1 MSDEKLTVAEL
12 LARRN
17 KERGDSAGSEDRP
30 RRRRRSL
37 EEGGVSVAE
46 LTGSIP
52 RVEADGPRRGS
63 HAVVEDDELDD
74 EQVVE
79 SAEAADSTEAVEP
92 VEPVE
97 AAEPVESAEQYDE
110 DGSAEAEYAD
120 ELAASEE
127 FEDEPVTEDAEDA
140 ADAVDP
146 VDYAEPAETTD
157 SAEWVGEYDEE
168 GSAEAEYAD
177 ELAAAE
183 EFGDEP
189 IADEPVADEAIG
201 DETVDEELAEPRE
214 PFSVPSAVPV
224 DPRPVMAND
233 ETGEITFTFTKFHDA
248 RTASEPVAEV
258 GPMGREVLE
267 GSMAYDDR
275 PTNIIPVVD
284 EDPADPFDAPDDV
297 DDRSRD
303 DRAFDG
309 SAIAGGAIGAASAGA
324 MADHVDDVP
333 AAYREREGREHEDDV
348 HEHAVGPDAFDDE
361 DDHRYGA
368 IDREDAE
375 ATAAFDGSSL
385 IDDREPLR
393 DEEPRRDF
401 VDFSGGDRSS
411 EDRVDPYAAP
421 FDEPAAAAPAVAV
434 GEADKADKA
443 TKKSRDDYAE
453 DNSLS
458 IGLLIAQTIVG
469 LLFGGLVFALFMMLW
484 MVLPTA
490 VVAVIAVAFAFGL
503 VVVVNLIRRER
514 DRLTPILAGIVGLV
528 VSFAPYVL
536 TMM

>member
-52 RVEADGPRRGS
+52 RVKADGPRRGS

-120 ELAASEE
+120 ELAA
-127 FEDEPVTEDAEDA
+127 
-140 ADAVDP
+140 
-146 VDYAEPAETTD
+146 
-157 SAEWVGEYDEE
+157 
-168 GSAEAEYAD
+168 
-177 ELAAAE
+177 AE

-189 IADEPVADEAIG
+189 IADEPVADEAIA
-201 DETVDEELAEPRE
+201 DETVDEEPAEPRD

-333 AAYREREGREHEDDV
+333 AAYREREGREHE
-348 HEHAVGPDAFDDE
+348 HAVGPDAFDDE

-393 DEEPRRDF
+393 DEEPRRDL

-411 EDRVDPYAAP
+411 EDRVDPYTAP
-421 FDEPAAAAPAVAV
+421 FDEPVAAAPAVAV
-434 GEADKADKA
+434 GEADKA

-458 IGLLIAQTIVG
+458 IGLLIVQTIVG

-514 DRLTPILAGIVGLV
+514 DRLTPILVGIVGLV

>member
-52 RVEADGPRRGS
+52 RVKADGPRRGS

-120 ELAASEE
+120 ELAA
-127 FEDEPVTEDAEDA
+127 
-140 ADAVDP
+140 
-146 VDYAEPAETTD
+146 
-157 SAEWVGEYDEE
+157 
-168 GSAEAEYAD
+168 
-177 ELAAAE
+177 AE

-189 IADEPVADEAIG
+189 IADEPVADEAIA
-201 DETVDEELAEPRE
+201 DETVDEEPAGPRD

-309 SAIAGGAIGAASAGA
+309 SAIAGGAIGAA
-324 MADHVDDVP
+324 
-333 AAYREREGREHEDDV
+333 
-348 HEHAVGPDAFDDE
+348 
-361 DDHRYGA
+361 
-368 IDREDAE
+368 
-375 ATAAFDGSSL
+375 
-385 IDDREPLR
+385 
-393 DEEPRRDF
+393 
-401 VDFSGGDRSS
+401 
-411 EDRVDPYAAP
+411 
-421 FDEPAAAAPAVAV
+421 AAPAVAV
-434 GEADKADKA
+434 GEADKA

-458 IGLLIAQTIVG
+458 IGLLIVQTIVG

-514 DRLTPILAGIVGLV
+514 DRLTPILVGIVGLV

>member
-12 LARRN
+12 LARRT

-110 DGSAEAEYAD
+110 
-120 ELAASEE
+120 
-127 FEDEPVTEDAEDA
+127 
-140 ADAVDP
+140 
-146 VDYAEPAETTD
+146 
-157 SAEWVGEYDEE
+157 E

-189 IADEPVADEAIG
+189 IADEPVADEAIA

-333 AAYREREGREHEDDV
+333 AAYREREGLEHEDDV

-411 EDRVDPYAAP
+411 EDRVDPYTAP
-421 FDEPAAAAPAVAV
+421 FDEPAAAAAPAVAV

-490 VVAVIAVAFAFGL
+490 VVAVIAVACAFGL

>member
-79 SAEAADSTEAVEP
+79 SAEAAVSTEAVEP

-110 DGSAEAEYAD
+110 
-120 ELAASEE
+120 
-127 FEDEPVTEDAEDA
+127 V
-140 ADAVDP
+140 
-146 VDYAEPAETTD
+146 
-157 SAEWVGEYDEE
+157 

-189 IADEPVADEAIG
+189 IADEPVADEAIA

-248 RTASEPVAEV
+248 RTASEPVTEV

-324 MADHVDDVP
+324 MADHL
-333 AAYREREGREHEDDV
+333 H
-348 HEHAVGPDAFDDE
+348 
-361 DDHRYGA
+361 
-368 IDREDAE
+368 
-375 ATAAFDGSSL
+375 
-385 IDDREPLR
+385 DREPLR
-393 DEEPRRDF
+393 DEEPRRDL

-421 FDEPAAAAPAVAV
+421 FDEPAAAAAPAVAV
-434 GEADKADKA
+434 GEADKA

-458 IGLLIAQTIVG
+458 IGLLIVQTIVG

-514 DRLTPILAGIVGLV
+514 DRLTPILVGIVGLV

>member
-1 MSDEKLTVAEL
+1 M
-12 LARRN
+12 
-17 KERGDSAGSEDRP
+17 
-30 RRRRRSL
+30 
-37 EEGGVSVAE
+37 
-46 LTGSIP
+46 
-52 RVEADGPRRGS
+52 
-63 HAVVEDDELDD
+63 
-74 EQVVE
+74 
-79 SAEAADSTEAVEP
+79 
-92 VEPVE
+92 
-97 AAEPVESAEQYDE
+97 
-110 DGSAEAEYAD
+110 
-120 ELAASEE
+120 
-127 FEDEPVTEDAEDA
+127 
-140 ADAVDP
+140 
-146 VDYAEPAETTD
+146 
-157 SAEWVGEYDEE
+157 
-168 GSAEAEYAD
+168 
-177 ELAAAE
+177 
-183 EFGDEP
+183 
-189 IADEPVADEAIG
+189 
-201 DETVDEELAEPRE
+201 
-214 PFSVPSAVPV
+214 PSAVPV

-361 DDHRYGA
+361 DDHRYAA

>member
-52 RVEADGPRRGS
+52 RVEADGPRRGA
-63 HAVVEDDELDD
+63 HAAVEDDEQIEDR
-74 EQVVE
+74 
-79 SAEAADSTEAVEP
+79 AVEAP
-92 VEPVE
+92 EVAEVPE
-97 AAEPVESAEQYDE
+97 AAEPAVPDE

-120 ELAASEE
+120 ELAAAEE
-127 FEDEPVTEDAEDA
+127 LEDEPVA
-140 ADAVDP
+140 
-146 VDYAEPAETTD
+146 
-157 SAEWVGEYDEE
+157 
-168 GSAEAEYAD
+168 
-177 ELAAAE
+177 
-183 EFGDEP
+183 
-189 IADEPVADEAIG
+189 ADEPV
-201 DETVDEELAEPRE
+201 EEPSEPVEPRE

-258 GPMGREVLE
+258 GPMAREVLE
-267 GSMAYDDR
+267 GSNAYDDR
-275 PTNIIPVVD
+275 PTNILPVVD
-284 EDPADPFDAPDDV
+284 EDATADETPDDAPESLEPVETGQLTREPDTS
-297 DDRSRD
+297 DDRV
-303 DRAFDG
+303 FDG
-309 SAIAGGAIGAASAGA
+309 SAIAGGTFAAGSGA
-324 MADHVDDVP
+324 MADHVDDMP
-333 AAYREREGREHEDDV
+333 AAYREHEHDV
-348 HEHAVGPDAFDDE
+348 ADLDVPEHAVGAGTFGHPD
-361 DDHRYGA
+361 H
-368 IDREDAE
+368 EDAE
-375 ATAAFDGSSL
+375 AARAFDGSSL
-385 IDDREPLR
+385 IDDAGYGTGYDAEPMA
-393 DEEPRRDF
+393 DEERRRDF
-401 VDFSGGDRSS
+401 VDFSGKPDTT
-411 EDRVDPYAAP
+411 ETVDPFDDPAPATAAVP
-421 FDEPAAAAPAVAV
+421 AVDEPAA
-434 GEADKADKA
+434 KA
-443 TKKSRDDYAE
+443 TEKDRGDYVE

-469 LLFGGLVFALFMMLW
+469 LLFGGLIFALFMMLW

-514 DRLTPILAGIVGLV
+514 DRLTPVLAGIVGLV

>member
-52 RVEADGPRRGS
+52 RVKADGPRRGS

-120 ELAASEE
+120 ELAA
-127 FEDEPVTEDAEDA
+127 
-140 ADAVDP
+140 
-146 VDYAEPAETTD
+146 
-157 SAEWVGEYDEE
+157 
-168 GSAEAEYAD
+168 
-177 ELAAAE
+177 AE

-189 IADEPVADEAIG
+189 IADEPVADEAIA
-201 DETVDEELAEPRE
+201 DETVDEEPAEPRD

-324 MADHVDDVP
+324 MADHL
-333 AAYREREGREHEDDV
+333 H
-348 HEHAVGPDAFDDE
+348 
-361 DDHRYGA
+361 
-368 IDREDAE
+368 
-375 ATAAFDGSSL
+375 
-385 IDDREPLR
+385 DREPLR
-393 DEEPRRDF
+393 DEEPRRDL

-421 FDEPAAAAPAVAV
+421 FDEPVAAAPAVAV
-434 GEADKADKA
+434 GEADKA

-458 IGLLIAQTIVG
+458 IGLLIVQTIVG

-514 DRLTPILAGIVGLV
+514 DRLTPILVGIVGLV